1 MTTDPELIDGF
12 VAEGLAVNTVC
23 RILQIPRSSYYRAK
37 QGPVTSVRTESA
49 SDLELLEHIK
59 QIKLRFPAWGYRR
72 VRALL
77 KKRLKTRLN
86 CKRIYRLMKHFTL
99 LVDVK
104 HYKAKRTPQTT
115 KPRATRK
122 NQWWGTDM
130 TKFYVNTVG
139 WVYLMIVLDW
149 YSRKI
154 IGFSFGRKPDTNLWL
169 EALHM
174 AVENE
179 CPLGSR
185 VYGISLMSDNGSQP
199 TSGKY
204 EKELETLGISHATTS
219 YSNPKGNAETERVIR
234 TIKEDAIWPYEFDT
248 ITEALE
254 VITQQIMF
262 YNTEY
267 PHSALGELSPIEFEQ
282 LTSRQ
287 EPVNQAA

>member
-1 MTTDPELIDGF
+1 M
-12 VAEGLAVNTVC
+12 NTVC
-23 RILQIPRSSYYRAK
+23 QILQVPRSSYYRTKVAPAIAAK
-37 QGPVTSVRTESA
+37 TESEQ
-49 SDLELLEHIK
+49 DRELLEHIK
-59 QIKLRFPAWGYRR
+59 EIKLRFPAWGYRR

-77 KKRLKTRLN
+77 KKRLKIRLSR
-86 CKRIYRLMKHFTL
+86 KRIYRLMKRFTL

-115 KPRATRK
+115 KPRATHK

-139 WVYLMIVLDW
+139 WVYLVIVLDW

-154 IGFSFGRKPDTNLWL
+154 TGFSFGRIPNTDLWL

-174 AVENE
+174 AVQNE
-179 CPLGSR
+179 CPLGTR
-185 VYGISLMSDNGSQP
+185 AYGLNLMSDNGSQP

-204 EKELETLGISHATTS
+204 EKELETLGMNHVTTS
-219 YSNPKGNAETERVIR
+219 YNNPKGNAETERVIR

-248 ITEALE
+248 ITEAVE
-254 VITQQIMF
+254 VITQEITF

-282 LTSRQ
+282 ITSRQ
-287 EPVNQAA
+287 EPVIQAA

>member
-1 MTTDPELIDGF
+1 M
-12 VAEGLAVNTVC
+12 NTVC
-23 RILQIPRSSYYRAK
+23 QILQIPRSSYYRAK
-37 QGPVTSVRTESA
+37 KGTVPAVPRESE
-49 SDLELLEHIK
+49 SDVELLEHIK
-59 QIKLRFPAWGYRR
+59 EIKLRFPAWGYRR

-86 CKRIYRLMKHFTL
+86 RKRIYRLMKRFTL

-104 HYKAKRTPQTT
+104 HCKAKRTAQTT

-139 WVYLMIVLDW
+139 WVYLVIVLDW

-154 IGFSFGRKPDTNLWL
+154 IGFSFGRIPNTNLWL

-174 AVENE
+174 AVQNE

-185 VYGISLMSDNGSQP
+185 VYDISLMSDNGSQP

-204 EKELETLGISHATTS
+204 EKELEALGINHVTTS
-219 YSNPKGNAETERVIR
+219 YNNPKGNAETERVIR

-248 ITEALE
+248 ITEAIE
-254 VITQQIMF
+254 VISNQITF

-267 PHSALGELSPIEFEQ
+267 PHSALGELSPVEFEQ
-282 LTSRQ
+282 IMSRQ
-287 EPVNQAA
+287 EPITQAA